1 MRILTEKALLVCKH
15 EVGRI
20 TNKPSQDFVTIGK
33 HRVLVESDPEGRSI
47 GGCPVVPPIGRAC
60 VTTLKVQTGYSNWIR
75 IGGNAVCLDTI
86 TGFTDGTPPGVV
98 KYKVNFAGQ
107 EFVSE
112 KQK

>member
-1 MRILTEKALLVCKH
+1 MLILNEDALLVCKH

-20 TNKPSQDFVTIGK
+20 TNKPSQDFVTIEK
-33 HRVLVESDPEGRSI
+33 RRILVEADPVGRDI
-47 GGCPVVPPIGRAC
+47 KGCPVVPPIGRPC
-60 VTTLKVQTGYSNWIR
+60 VTTLIVHTGYSDWLRVGGKR
-75 IGGNAVCLDTI
+75 ICLDTI

-112 KQK
+112 E